1 MTKHHQYRM
10 GLVGNCSYL
19 AYIDDTAAVKWLCWP
34 RFDSSF
40 IFGSLLDSK
49 VGGTYSITPTG
60 SYKSKQYYVTNTN
73 VLCTEFETSEG
84 KFRVVDC
91 APRFFQYERIFRPLM
106 FIRKIELLSGS
117 PVIKVICNP
126 SAEYGK
132 LTPEK
137 VPASNHIRFNG
148 YEQQVRLT
156 TDIALANIME
166 ESPFVL
172 IHNQYLVLTYGEALE
187 APLKSTVEQFITN
200 TILHWET
207 WIKGTYVPDMYQD
220 VVIRSALV
228 LKLHQYEDTGGII
241 ASGTTS
247 LPEHN
252 MSSRTWDYRYCWFR
266 DSYYTLKAFNECG
279 HFDELEKYFEYIQ
292 NVLMRDTGR
301 MQPLYSITGQ
311 KDLEEFH
318 LDLEGYLNNQPV
330 RIGNKAYM
338 QVQND
343 VYGQVLV
350 GLLPLFIDKRLS
362 FSGRSSYKILAD
374 RLLFWIEKTMD
385 EPDAGLWEFR
395 NVTQVHTYTLLFHW
409 AGSKAVAKIGRNV
422 GDKELVDKA
431 ERLAKIAS
439 NKIEACYD
447 AERKVYTQAVGG
459 EYLDASTL
467 KLITMGYLDP
477 NSEKAKLHLKAL
489 EGLLK
494 TDQGLFY
501 RYVHQDDFG
510 KPEATFLVCAFWYVD
525 ALACVGRID
534 DATKTLDNILS
545 FANHLNIFSEDVGLD
560 GSQWGNYPQT
570 YSHVGL
576 INAVFRISKK
586 LDAPGFK

>member
-1 MTKHHQYRM
+1 MKHHQYNM
-10 GLVGNCSYL
+10 GIVGNCSYL
-19 AYIDDTAAVKWLCWP
+19 AYIDGHASIKWLCWP
-34 RFDSSF
+34 KFDSSF
-40 IFGSLLDSK
+40 VFGSLLDSK
-49 VGGTYSITPTG
+49 RGGEFSITPVG
-60 SYKSKQYYVTNTN
+60 EFQSKQYYIPNTN
-73 VLCTEFETSEG
+73 VLCTEFESSQG
-84 KFRVVDC
+84 RFRVIDC
-91 APRFFQYERIFRPLM
+91 APRFYQYERTFRPLM
-106 FIRKIELLSGS
+106 LVRKIELLSGN
-117 PVIKVICNP
+117 PVIKVVCQP
-126 SAEYGK
+126 MDDYGARQ
-132 LTPEK
+132 PEIIR
-137 VPASNHIRFNG
+137 ASNHIRFEG
-148 YEQQVRLT
+148 YSSQLRLT
-156 TDIALANIME
+156 TDVSLSQIT
-166 ESPFVL
+166 ESQPFVL
-172 IHNQYLVLTYGEALE
+172 LHNQYLVLTFGEALE
-187 APLKSTVEQFITN
+187 APLKSTAEEFINKTVRY
-200 TILHWET
+200 WQT
-207 WIKGTYVPDMYQD
+207 WIKSTYVPDIYQD
-220 VVIRSALV
+220 LVIRSALV

-247 LPEHN
+247 LPEHH

-266 DSYYTLKAFNECG
+266 DSYYTLKAFNELG

-292 NVLMRDTGR
+292 NVLMRESGR
-301 MQPLYSITGQ
+301 MQPLYTVTGH
-311 KDLEEFH
+311 KDLEEIH
-318 LDLEGYLNNQPV
+318 LELEGYLGNQPV
-330 RIGNKAYM
+330 RVGNKASQ

-350 GLLPLFIDKRLS
+350 GLLPLYTDRRLS
-362 FSGRSSYKILAD
+362 ISGRGSYKLLAD
-374 RLLFWIEKTMD
+374 RLLFWIEKTME

-395 NVTQVHTYTLLFHW
+395 NVKQVHTYTLLFHW
-409 AGSKAVAKIGRNV
+409 AGAKAAAKLGRHT
-422 GDKELVDKA
+422 GDLELTTRA
-431 ERLAKIAS
+431 EQLAKVAAQ
-439 NKIEACYD
+439 KIESCYD
-447 AERKVYTQAVGG
+447 AQRRVYTQAVGA

-477 NSEKAKLHLKAL
+477 ASEKAKTHLKAL
-489 EGLLK
+489 ESLLK

-545 FANHLNIFSEDVGLD
+545 FANSLNIFSEDVGLD